1 MTSVGTC
8 KHYYTQFC
16 ISISLLLQYMYMH
29 FISGWGEGG
38 GGGLSGDRGNEDLF
52 ALVVLSFGDN

>member
-16 ISISLLLQYMYMH
+16 ISISLLLQYMH
-29 FISGWGEGG
+29 FISGWG
-38 GGGLSGDRGNEDLF
+38 GGGLNGDRGNEDLF
-52 ALVVLSFGDN
+52 ALVVLSFVDN